1 VNIHKKPDNEQ
12 RVRDGLNGLIEKAMV
27 VTRKEECYLCTTIK
41 DAIAQGWPILDARNG
56 ACPICA
62 KLAKSELRRRS
73 IRRRRSIKDF
83 FQKIRLPHYKD
94 HIA

>member
-1 VNIHKKPDNEQ
+1 MNVHKSDTEQ
-12 RVRDGLNGLIEKAMV
+12 WVRDDLNWLIEKATV

-62 KLAKSELRRRS
+62 RLAKSEFRLRS
-73 IRRRRSIKDF
+73 VRRRRSMKNF
-83 FQKIRLPHYKD
+83 FQRFRLPY
-94 HIA
+94 